1 MRSKETNNLK
11 TNTRVPSGT
20 LSFNGVAW
28 HNGYGGEDRM
38 RTKREG
44 RPIDILGSRHMMS
57 IILFL
62 SENGPSKRTDIYDA
76 VSKNTNMPEK
86 FDILIDQGIIEE
98 THSIDGRMLVL
109 TDSGE
114 EIAGMLQSVEDR
126 LRSS

>member
-1 MRSKETNNLK
+1 
-11 TNTRVPSGT
+11 
-20 LSFNGVAW
+20 
-28 HNGYGGEDRM
+28 M